1 MKANETLAW
10 LGLQTASNII
20 EFDGVQV
27 HFILHCTVEK
37 NTYALWT
44 FPDTPE
50 NITWFEN
57 IFTWLVD
64 CRTQNMNSP
73 NNNNP

>member
-20 EFDGVQV
+20 EFDGVQF

-37 NTYALWT
+37 NTCALWT
-44 FPDTPE
+44 FARYPRKYY
-50 NITWFEN
+50 
-57 IFTWLVD
+57 LV
-64 CRTQNMNSP
+64 
-73 NNNNP
+73 